1 MGKTIATPSETGRLI
16 KQHNFRIKKSLGQ
29 NFLVEPRIIEGIV
42 AAADLTPQDVA
53 VEIGPGLGSMTQ
65 YLCRAAGE
73 VVAIELDSQL
83 IPILEQNLK
92 DQTNFTLL
100 NADAMQVDYDAL
112 LARFEEQGLRPG
124 FVVVANLPYYIT
136 TPLIMNFLE
145 GGYGWRRLVLM
156 VQKEVA
162 DRMQAAPGSKA
173 YGALSVAVQY
183 RARAKIA
190 LKVPPT
196 VFVPRPAVD
205 SAVIVLERLPEPAVK
220 VADEALFFR
229 VVAAAFGQR
238 RKTLLNALAGG
249 LRLDKSLVNQVLA
262 AAAVDG
268 SRRGETLSLAEFAAL
283 TAALAAQ
290 TEA

>member
-1 MGKTIATPSETGRLI
+1 MGKTIGNPGETGRLL

-29 NFLVEPRIIEGIV
+29 NFLVEPRIIEAIV
-42 AAADLTPQDVA
+42 GAAELSERDVA
-53 VEIGPGLGSMTQ
+53 IEVGPGLGSMTQ
-65 YLCRAAGE
+65 YLCRAAGQ
-73 VVAIELDSQL
+73 VLAVELDSQL
-83 IPILEQNLK
+83 IPILEENLREMP
-92 DQTNFTLL
+92 NFSLL
-100 NADAMQVDYDAL
+100 HADAMKVDYDAEV
-112 LARFEEQGLRPG
+112 AKIAPPEQGYAPG

-145 GGYGWRRLVLM
+145 GPYNWRRLVLM

-162 DRMQAAPGSKA
+162 DRMRAKPGTKA

-183 RARAKIA
+183 RARAAVA

-205 SAVIVLERLPEPAVK
+205 SAVIVLDRLPQPAVA

-238 RKTLLNALAGG
+238 RKTLLNSLAGG
-249 LRLDKSLVNQVLA
+249 LRLEKDRIQA
-262 AAAVDG
+262 ALTQAGIDG
-268 SRRGETLSLAEFAAL
+268 GRRGETLNLSEFAAL
-283 TAALAAQ
+283 VAALSD
-290 TEA
+290 